1 MRKEFEINGCVEVP
15 PHLTEEEFWERFITF
30 VEENNWSF
38 GGGIRT
44 IVDGF
49 YLNEDGTKGPP
60 VWED

>member
-1 MRKEFEINGCVEVP
+1 MEVP

-49 YLNEDGTKGPP
+49 YLNGDGTKGPP